1 MNFTELTNAFF
12 VWKCLS
18 EAMLMYYAFTPDS
31 IFKLVCLMAQ
41 NLLDEQVCYTQILF
55 P

>member
-31 IFKLVCLMAQ
+31 VFKLVLSLCL
-41 NLLDEQVCYTQILF
+41 DKPVCSTLS
-55 P
+55 

>member
-12 VWKCLS
+12 LWKCLS
-18 EAMLMYYAFTPDS
+18 EAMLMYYTFTLDS
-31 IFKLVCLMAQ
+31 VFKSVPPKGSEL
-41 NLLDEQVCYTQILF
+41 